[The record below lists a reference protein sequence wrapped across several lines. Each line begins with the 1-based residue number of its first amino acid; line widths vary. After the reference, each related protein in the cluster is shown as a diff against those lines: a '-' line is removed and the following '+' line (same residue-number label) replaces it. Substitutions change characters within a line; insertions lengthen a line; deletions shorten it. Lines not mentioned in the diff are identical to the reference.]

1 MAEKNQLQR
10 GLKERHVQMIA
21 IGGAIGVGLF
31 LGSAQ
36 AINMAGPGILVTYG
50 IAGIIIFLI
59 MRALGEMSVEY
70 PVAGSFSAYANDFV
84 GPFTGYLVGCMY
96 WVEWT
101 VIAMAELTAMAI
113 YVNFWFPDFPRWAT
127 TLIFLGLLTLANLTA
142 ARLFGEL
149 EFWFAIIK
157 VVTIIAMILIGF
169 AMILFGFGNGG
180 EAIGFS
186 NLTAHGGFLPHGM
199 GGVFSALVMVAF
211 AFIGVEL
218 IGVTAGEAE
227 NPRKVI
233 PKAINTVIYRVLIF
247 YIGALFVIMCLYPWD
262 EIGTT
267 GSPFV
272 LTFAKLGIS
281 AAAGIINFVVLTAA
295 LSSCNSGIYSC
306 GRMLYNLS
314 VHKQAPAVFG
324 KISKHHV
331 PANAILFTA
340 LLVLIGVVLN
350 YIMPEKAFTYLTS
363 VSSFCAVYT
372 WGTITVTQI
381 FFRKQLTPA
390 EKDRLIFKLPLY
402 PFSNIITLA
411 TLVLVIAAM
420 GANPDTRIA
429 IPVGLSFMIFFTATY
444 FIVGLNKRPAE
455 KRLGK
460 IPNE

>member
-1 MAEKNQLQR
+1 
-10 GLKERHVQMIA
+10 
-21 IGGAIGVGLF
+21 
-31 LGSAQ
+31 
-36 AINMAGPGILVTYG
+36 
-50 IAGIIIFLI
+50 
-59 MRALGEMSVEY
+59 
-70 PVAGSFSAYANDFV
+70 
-84 GPFTGYLVGCMY
+84 
-96 WVEWT
+96 
-101 VIAMAELTAMAI
+101 
-113 YVNFWFPDFPRWAT
+113 
-127 TLIFLGLLTLANLTA
+127 
-142 ARLFGEL
+142 
-149 EFWFAIIK
+149 
-157 VVTIIAMILIGF
+157 
-169 AMILFGFGNGG
+169 MILFGFGNGG

-218 IGVTAGEAE
+218 IGVTA
-227 NPRKVI
+227 
-233 PKAINTVIYRVLIF
+233 VIYRVLIF

-390 EKDRLIFKLPLY
+390 EKDRLLFKLPLY

-411 TLVLVIAAM
+411 TLVLVWAKSL
-420 GANPDTRIA
+420 T
-429 IPVGLSFMIFFTATY
+429 
-444 FIVGLNKRPAE
+444 NKL
-455 KRLGK
+455 LGK
-460 IPNE
+460 KAQLQSTTCSCAF

>member
-1 MAEKNQLQR
+1 MAENNQLQR

-36 AINMAGPGILVTYG
+36 TINMAGPGILVTYG
-50 IAGIIIFLI
+50 IAGIIIFFI
-59 MRALGEMSVEY
+59 MRALGEMAVEF
-70 PVAGSFSAYANDFV
+70 PVAGAFSAYANDFV
-84 GPFTGYLVGCMY
+84 GPFHGFLVGCMY

-113 YVNFWFPDFPRWAT
+113 YVNFWFPDFPQWAS

-142 ARLFGEL
+142 ASLFGEM

-157 VVTIIAMILIGF
+157 VVTILAMILIG
-169 AMILFGFGNGG
+169 ACMILFGLGNGG

-186 NLTAHGGFLPHGM
+186 NLTSHGGFFPNGAR
-199 GGVFSALVMVAF
+199 GVFDALVMVAF

-218 IGVTAGEAE
+218 IGITAGEAE

-233 PKAINTVIYRVLIF
+233 PKAINTVIYRILIF

-272 LTFAKLGIS
+272 LTFSKLGIA

-295 LSSCNSGIYSC
+295 LSSCNSGLYSC

-314 VHKQAPAVFG
+314 VHNQAPKMFG

-331 PANAILFTA
+331 PANAIVFTSA
-340 LLVLIGVVLN
+340 LVLIGVIIN
-350 YIMPEKAFTYLTS
+350 YVMPDKAFTYLTS
-363 VSSFCAVYT
+363 VSSFCAIYA
-372 WGTITVTQI
+372 WGMITLTQMK
-381 FFRKQLTPA
+381 FRKGLSEGQKKNLA
-390 EKDRLIFKLPLY
+390 FKMPFY
-402 PFSNIITLA
+402 PFSNILTLI
-411 TLVLVIAAM
+411 VLVVILAAM
-420 GANPDTRIA
+420 AAHESTRIA
-429 IPVGLSFMIFFTATY
+429 IPVGLAFMIVFTAAY
-444 FIVGLNKRPAE
+444 YIFGLNKQPAE
-455 KRLGK
+455 KRLHE
-460 IPNE
+460 ISHD